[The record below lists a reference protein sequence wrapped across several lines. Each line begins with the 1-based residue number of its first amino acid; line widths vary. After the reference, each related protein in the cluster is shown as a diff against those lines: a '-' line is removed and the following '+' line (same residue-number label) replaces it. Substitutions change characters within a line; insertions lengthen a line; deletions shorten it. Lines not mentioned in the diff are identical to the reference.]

1 MATNP
6 FAEFAAPA
14 ENPFAAFAAPPQAA
28 PPYFEISGVGST
40 GVPGP
45 RRAPGLATQFGRTAA
60 SLADVTL
67 GGILPGAAQY
77 LAYPLARLQRSPE
90 EAQAITQNLV
100 GAIDRPFG
108 KAFGVT
114 ETPEYQ
120 QEAGRQLMDFIG
132 QNFQKGAKFIA
143 EKTGIPAA
151 DVESYM
157 ATLSL
162 TAPKVVPPVA
172 KAVTEAV
179 APVVQ
184 DIRAGVQLPFE
195 PMLQK
200 GRERRSAE
208 SYARAPELDA
218 IAEAQ
223 RLKLVIDPRK
233 IDPSSV
239 MARGYSLAA
248 GPRGPEAMVT
258 ANKPRVTQIAKD
270 ELGLD
275 ATTSLTSTAPFK
287 QARAN
292 VAAPYDEVAKLP
304 TMVADETIIA
314 SLNDLRRNDKLIGG
328 KGVSEKVNKLID
340 DAVDKTQAGLT
351 GAELLENVRTL
362 RADATKIYKNQSATP
377 KQIAVA
383 DANLAIAT
391 QLESMIDSNIFNPR
405 LLDEW
410 RGARQDMARTY
421 AYEGATDFNT
431 GTVDVAKLARI
442 TSKDNALTG
451 DIASLGKIA
460 GNFPEAFAPS
470 AESKFFSVPRLTRAG
485 ISGTAGALIGGAA
498 FDTPGYILGTAAGSL
513 LGEISGKLAANR
525 LASPSY
531 QAGLQLQDFR
541 IPVNQLAAAAAP
553 IPQNQAIVPFDPRNA
568 IVPPGE
574 GTYFPNFAMQ
584 GEGQGPSRVV
594 YDPVAKTF
602 RGEFGEPPPSPVTS
616 AAPPTRNMLPAPSAE
631 STLNML
637 ETERARAGQMS
648 RTLGQ
653 QAEQRGDVTYYR
665 TKSGQTTTTP
675 PNEPADM
682 YTRVFRGTGGPEGR
696 DIFELQPKGSYTP
709 PKRGEGVAYTLDERG
724 NLVPDIKAPAA
735 QQLPVMSS
743 LESAV
748 QKLSGQVIEQPSTTY
763 KTMTVSPKTGAQPY
777 TRIIKQEGETTFERG
792 VPRAFDLTATEK
804 IAWNKAKANL
814 AEVMPGM
821 KALSDEAIAARMANV
836 KWAEQAVAN
845 ARAKVEVLAKQEAA
859 IVEQLANRNNL
870 RMMARE
876 IEAKNKELA
885 KIQADRQSMM
895 DLAEQME
902 EGLRTSRPDVS
913 GKQQG
918 PKTRAAKRNALAP
931 DNQNNLAE

>member
-1 MATNP
+1 MDYDAL
-6 FAEFAAPA
+6 AKKYGGSDVAPA
-14 ENPFAAFAAPPQAA
+14 INYDALAKQYGGADTPA

-77 LAYPLARLQRSPE
+77 LAYPLARLQRSPD

-100 GAIDRPFG
+100 GAIDKPFG

-195 PMLQK
+195 PMLQR

-258 ANKPRVTQIAKD
+258 TNKPRVTQIAKD

-275 ATTSLTSTAPFK
+275 ATTSLTSAAPFK

-292 VAAPYDEVAKLP
+292 VAAPYEEVKKLP
-304 TMVADETIIA
+304 IQQADAAMIQRLEAIR
-314 SLNDLRRNDKLIGG
+314 SDLEVIGA
-328 KGVSEKVNKLID
+328 KEYAPAISKIVD
-340 DAVDKTQAGLT
+340 DAISKTQTGLT
-351 GAELLENVRTL
+351 GETLLKNISVL
-362 RADATKIYKNQSATP
+362 RERAKKTYNNKSATTEAID
-377 KQIAVA
+377 IA
-383 DANLAIAT
+383 DTNLKIAAE
-391 QLESMIDSNIFNPR
+391 LESMIDGSIANPK
-405 LLDEW
+405 LLEQYRD
-410 RGARQDMARTY
+410 ARQKMARTY
-421 AYEGATDFNT
+421 AYESATDFNT

-451 DIASLGKIA
+451 DIASLGRIA

-470 AESKFFSVPRLTRAG
+470 PESKFFSVPRLTRAG

-513 LGEISGKLAANR
+513 LGEVSGKYAAKR

-553 IPQNQAIVPFDPRNA
+553 IPQSQAVVPFDPRNA
-568 IVPPGE
+568 LVQPTDIVGYAQDGSPITAAQAFSRPNFTMPRQGPEVRAGVQPTPPQLAAPSPE
-574 GTYFPNFAMQ
+574 GTINAL
-584 GEGQGPSRVV
+584 R
-594 YDPVAKTF
+594 
-602 RGEFGEPPPSPVTS
+602 
-616 AAPPTRNMLPAPSAE
+616 AE
-631 STLNML
+631 DV
-637 ETERARAGQMS
+637 RRAGMS

-653 QAEQRGDVTYYR
+653 QAEAQQAAAEAAARRPARG
-665 TKSGQTTTTP
+665 GE
-675 PNEPADM
+675 NL
-682 YTRVFRGTGGPEGR
+682 VF
-696 DIFELQPKGSYTP
+696 D
-709 PKRGEGVAYTLDERG
+709 AAG
-724 NLVPDIKAPAA
+724 NLVPETPAGQANIIGAPT
-735 QQLPVMSS
+735 S

-763 KTMTVSPKTGAQPY
+763 KTMTISPKTGAQPY
-777 TRIIKQEGETTFERG
+777 TRIIKKEGETTFERG

-804 IAWNKAKANL
+804 IAWDKARVDL
-814 AEVMPGM
+814 AEVAPGF
-821 KALSDEAIAARMANV
+821 KSLTDKAIAQKMMDRAWIQDTITKAREKAAMFDDISKRVAG
-836 KWAEQAVAN
+836 EQAKRDA
-845 ARAKVEVLAKQEAA
+845 AIKRDQMLDVLAA
-859 IVEQLANRNNL
+859 L
-870 RMMARE
+870 
-876 IEAKNKELA
+876 
-885 KIQADRQSMM
+885 
-895 DLAEQME
+895 E
-902 EGLRTSRPDVS
+902 ERLSAPRPVS
-913 GKQQG
+913 SGIQG

-931 DNQNNLAE
+931 DNQNNLAP

>member
-14 ENPFAAFAAPPQAA
+14 ENPFAAFAAPPQVA

-45 RRAPGLATQFGRTAA
+45 RRAPGLGAQLGRTAA

-67 GGILPGAAQY
+67 GGIIPGAAQY

-120 QEAGRQLMDFIG
+120 QEAGRQVMDFIG

-184 DIRAGVQLPFE
+184 DIKAGVQLPFE

-258 ANKPRVTQIAKD
+258 TNKPRVTQIAKD

-275 ATTSLTSTAPFK
+275 ATTSLTSAAPFK

-292 VAAPYDEVAKLP
+292 VAAPYEEVKKLP
-304 TMVADETIIA
+304 IQQADAAMIQRLEAIR
-314 SLNDLRRNDKLIGG
+314 SDLEVIGA
-328 KGVSEKVNKLID
+328 KEYAPAISKIVD
-340 DAVDKTQAGLT
+340 DAISKTQTGLT
-351 GAELLENVRTL
+351 GETLLKNISVL
-362 RADATKIYKNQSATP
+362 RERAKKTYNNKSATTEAID
-377 KQIAVA
+377 IA
-383 DANLAIAT
+383 DTNLKIAAE
-391 QLESMIDSNIFNPR
+391 LESMIDGSIANPK
-405 LLDEW
+405 LLEQYRD
-410 RGARQDMARTY
+410 ARQKMARTY
-421 AYEGATDFNT
+421 AYESATDFNT

-451 DIASLGKIA
+451 DIASLGRIA

-470 AESKFFSVPRLTRAG
+470 PESRFFSVPRLTRAG

-513 LGEISGKLAANR
+513 LGEISGKYAANR

-553 IPQNQAIVPFDPRNA
+553 IPQSQAVVPFDPRNA
-568 IVPPGE
+568 LVQPTDIVGYAQDGSPI
-574 GTYFPNFAMQ
+574 TAAQAFSRPNFTMPR
-584 GEGQGPSRVV
+584 QGPEVRAGVQ
-594 YDPVAKTF
+594 PT
-602 RGEFGEPPPSPVTS
+602 PPQL
-616 AAPPTRNMLPAPSAE
+616 AAPSAE
-631 STLNML
+631 STMNAL
-637 ETERARAGQMS
+637 RAEDVRRAGVS

-653 QAEQRGDVTYYR
+653 QAEAQQAAAEAAARR
-665 TKSGQTTTTP
+665 
-675 PNEPADM
+675 
-682 YTRVFRGTGGPEGR
+682 
-696 DIFELQPKGSYTP
+696 
-709 PKRGEGVAYTLDERG
+709 
-724 NLVPDIKAPAA
+724 PAA
-735 QQLPVMSS
+735 GEVILDFDPITGRFREASQGIKGATP
-743 LESAV
+743 ETF
-748 QKLSGQVIEQPSTTY
+748 QKLSALDDAAKKVTAG
-763 KTMTVSPKTGAQPY
+763 KL
-777 TRIIKQEGETTFERG
+777 
-792 VPRAFDLTATEK
+792 FDLTATEK
-804 IAWNKAKANL
+804 IAWEKAKVDFAEVAPGFKSLTNKAIAEKMMDRKWIEETVAKAR
-814 AEVMPGM
+814 E
-821 KALSDEAIAARMANV
+821 KAAMFDDISKRVAGD
-836 KWAEQAVAN
+836 QAKRDATIK
-845 ARAKVEVLAKQEAA
+845 RDQMLDVLAA
-859 IVEQLANRNNL
+859 L
-870 RMMARE
+870 
-876 IEAKNKELA
+876 
-885 KIQADRQSMM
+885 
-895 DLAEQME
+895 E
-902 EGLRTSRPDVS
+902 ERLSAPRPVS
-913 GKQQG
+913 SGIQG

-931 DNQNNLAE
+931 DNQNKLAE